1 MESESTNSQA
11 TLIANYVGERISA
24 RGRPGQPDYIDKPGT
39 QLDLVI
45 KKGLVWSGNKL
56 SLNFAA
62 RNLLKTKYQEYQS
75 RGGNRVDLYEYQP
88 GVTYDISVTARF

>member
-1 MESESTNSQA
+1 M
-11 TLIANYVGERISA
+11 
-24 RGRPGQPDYIDKPGT
+24 
-39 QLDLVI
+39 I

-88 GVTYDISVTARF
+88 GITYDISVTARF